1 MQQLIYV
8 SDKSSA
14 FRKGDTIDI
23 LVVAR
28 QRNLERD
35 ITGLIVELEA
45 HFFQLI
51 EGQKEEVDDL
61 YQIIKSDNRHQNVR
75 TILTQPVL
83 KREFSEWAMA
93 YTDGRDPQQL
103 EDIMSLLN
111 AYSKNTAFSEN
122 DARNI
127 KMLLGNLK
135 GSPS

>member
-1 MQQLIYV
+1 
-8 SDKSSA
+8 
-14 FRKGDTIDI
+14 
-23 LVVAR
+23 
-28 QRNLERD
+28 
-35 ITGLIVELEA
+35 
-45 HFFQLI
+45 
-51 EGQKEEVDDL
+51 
-61 YQIIKSDNRHQNVR
+61 
-75 TILTQPVL
+75 
-83 KREFSEWAMA
+83 MA